1 MSDNKLLGDR
11 YHRPEPVGLCDCA
24 PAFSNAAVLWRF
36 CVGKI
41 PIESAT
47 AVAPS
52 KTWRH
57 FLRIATVILLPIFAG
72 CAVGPNYHA
81 PKSEVSAGFANGNQ
95 TNFAATATAVD
106 WWRGFNDAILERLVT
121 EALATNQ
128 DLRIATARVREAR
141 ALHGQAVA
149 DAFPVVTGQAGY
161 TKSVSSAD
169 SIPFALP
176 REQRELEL
184 FNVGFDATWELD
196 IFGGVRRSIEAA
208 KAEVGSAQA
217 NRQFVLISI
226 VGELARSYFE
236 LRGQQHE
243 LEVAQKNVQNQR
255 ESLEL
260 TEAKYKAGQATEL
273 DTARARAQVNA
284 TQSTI
289 PPLEGAIKHSIHRLS
304 VLTGREPAALYD
316 ELLQPKPMPALP
328 TLVGIGDP
336 ADLLRRRPDV
346 LAAERALAVA
356 TAGIGVQTAA
366 LFPRVFFNGNIGFD
380 ANTISRIGKSGTDT
394 YSFGPQITWAAL
406 DLGHVRARIRAAHAR
421 ADAQLA
427 AYEKAVLTALEETEN
442 ALVDFGRE
450 QARRDYLKQ
459 SAISAAEATSLAT
472 QRYTGGVADFFPVL
486 DAQRAQL
493 EIEAQLAQSETRTAT
508 SMVAVY
514 KALGGGWEIEQTSN
528 TETARSN

>member
-1 MSDNKLLGDR
+1 V
-11 YHRPEPVGLCDCA
+11 P
-24 PAFSNAAVLWRF
+24 WRF
-36 CVGKI
+36 RLCKN
-41 PIESAT
+41 SSQRAR
-47 AVAPS
+47 ALAHS

-57 FLRIATVILLPIFAG
+57 FLSFAAIVTLTVLAG

-81 PKSEVSAGFANGNQ
+81 PKTAVSRGFANGNQ
-95 TNFAATATAVD
+95 TNFAAAPTAVD
-106 WWRGFNDAILERLVT
+106 WWHAFNDEILERLVN

-141 ALHGQAVA
+141 ALHAQAVA
-149 DAFPVVTGQAGY
+149 DEFPVVTGQAGY
-161 TKSVSSAD
+161 TKSLSSAD
-169 SIPFALP
+169 SLPFALP

-196 IFGGVRRSIEAA
+196 IFGGVRRSIQAA
-208 KAEVGSAQA
+208 KAEVGNAQA
-217 NRQFVLISI
+217 NRQYVLISVI
-226 VGELARSYFE
+226 GEVARNYFE
-236 LRGQQHE
+236 LRGEQHE

-260 TEAKYKAGQATEL
+260 TEAKYKAGQSTEL

-284 TQSTI
+284 TQAAI

-316 ELLQPKPMPALP
+316 ELLLSRPIPALP
-328 TLVGIGDP
+328 TMVGIGDP

-346 LAAERALAVA
+346 RAAERALAAA

-406 DLGHVRARIRAAHAR
+406 DLGHVRARIRAANAR
-421 ADAQLA
+421 ADAELA

-486 DAQRAQL
+486 DAQRSQL

-508 SMVAVY
+508 SMIAVY
-514 KALGGGWEIEQTSN
+514 KALGGGWEIEQTAS
-528 TETARSN
+528 TETAKSN